1 MFESKNKKFKK
12 PHLILF
18 KNKKI
23 YKKLKINL
31 FGLQV
36 IENCYLKIEQINS
49 VIKTI
54 KRILKKKN
62 ILFLKI
68 FPDFVLT
75 KKPKD
80 IRMGRGKGNVYCK
93 VFKINAGT
101 IILEINSKKDLNNYL
116 LKRALKLSLLRLPI
130 KTIIVQKNKIW

>member
-12 PHLILF
+12 PHLVLL
-18 KNKKI
+18 KGKKI
-23 YKKLKINL
+23 YKNLFENIYALKIL
-31 FGLQV
+31 
-36 IENCYLKIEQINS
+36 ENCFLKIEQINS

-80 IRMGRGKGNVYCK
+80 IRMGRGKGNVFCK
-93 VFKINAGT
+93 VFKLIRGT
-101 IILEINSKKDLNNYL
+101 IISNIKYNNEYL
-116 LKRALKLSLLRLPI
+116 VNKALKLAILKLPV
-130 KTIIVQKNKIW
+130 KTIIIKNIIKW